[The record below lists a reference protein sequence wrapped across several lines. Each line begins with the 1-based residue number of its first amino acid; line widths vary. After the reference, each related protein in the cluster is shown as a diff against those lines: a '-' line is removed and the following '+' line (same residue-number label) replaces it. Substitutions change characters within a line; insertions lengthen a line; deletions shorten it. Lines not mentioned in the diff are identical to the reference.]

1 MGDPLDANQYVQQ
14 AIIQLVRS
22 SVNQKLAISGERGL
36 VKGVAGRIFQQL
48 QVAATGI
55 NNPVETLFAFPIVPL
70 IFPLFFLELAP
81 ASLQPNFPFIEHF
94 SELAPWQIWQSYA
107 ATNELNV
114 YTVGGR
120 RGRASKRGHTRIIT
134 HTSRCLTCISIW
146 AGCGRGA

>member
-55 NNPVETLFAFPIVPL
+55 NKPVETLNKKKINNKKPPIKP
-70 IFPLFFLELAP
+70 PKSP
-81 ASLQPNFPFIEHF
+81 P
-94 SELAPWQIWQSYA
+94 
-107 ATNELNV
+107 
-114 YTVGGR
+114 
-120 RGRASKRGHTRIIT
+120 KRERLK
-134 HTSRCLTCISIW
+134 SDSV
-146 AGCGRGA
+146 

>member
-55 NNPVETLFAFPIVPL
+55 NKPVETLFAFPIVPL
-70 IFPLFFLELAP
+70 V
-81 ASLQPNFPFIEHF
+81 FPFIF
-94 SELAPWQIWQSYA
+94 GIGAGVV
-107 ATNELNV
+107 AT
-114 YTVGGR
+114 
-120 RGRASKRGHTRIIT
+120 
-134 HTSRCLTCISIW
+134 
-146 AGCGRGA
+146 